1 MVSKAEDVFYLS
13 TRNFKALGL
22 LKIQKDYIL
31 TVFRKIMFRLKYFPA
46 PWDPHVFFIMTNI
59 KLTHFL
65 QT

>member
-1 MVSKAEDVFYLS
+1 MVSKAEDVFDLS
-13 TRNFKALGL
+13 TRNFKAFGSAEDPERLHINSF
-22 LKIQKDYIL
+22 K
-31 TVFRKIMFRLKYFPA
+31 KIMFRLKYFPS